1 MDANPAV
8 ARRHASRREVLG
20 ALGTGLLAAVAGCAG
35 GATPGRS
42 AEEEAELVS
51 ETLRVPA
58 GAYEARG
65 FSLDG
70 ERWLTVGANLSD
82 RPVDVKQDGPA
93 VDVFVMRPRAA
104 ARYRR
109 GESFEYLEGV
119 SMPDVVNGEVAATVP
134 AGEYEL
140 VVDNTNRG
148 PGAPGESAVDAVI
161 DVTVTAATEREDGGS
176 GVRPGGL
183 TE

>member
-1 MDANPAV
+1 M
-8 ARRHASRREVLG
+8 
-20 ALGTGLLAAVAGCAG
+20 
-35 GATPGRS
+35 
-42 AEEEAELVS
+42 S

-58 GAYEARG
+58 GAYEVRR

-82 RPVDVKQDGPA
+82 RSVDVKHDGPA

-109 GESFEYLEGV
+109 GEPFEYLEEV

-148 PGAPGESAVDAVI
+148 PGAPGESEVDAVV
-161 DVTVTAATEREDGGS
+161 DTAVTAASERDRGGVAS
-176 GVRPGGL
+176 VPMG
-183 TE
+183 